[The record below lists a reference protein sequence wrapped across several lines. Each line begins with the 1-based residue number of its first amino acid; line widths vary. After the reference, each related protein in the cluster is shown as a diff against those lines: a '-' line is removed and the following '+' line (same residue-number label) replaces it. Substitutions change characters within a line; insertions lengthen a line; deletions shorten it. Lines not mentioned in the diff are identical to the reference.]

1 MLNFLNL
8 RNMKAYNKAELQIVR
23 MNNNDIVTT
32 SIQMGSPIN
41 TPGAVANAPE
51 RRKSIWD

>member
-1 MLNFLNL
+1 
-8 RNMKAYNKAELQIVR
+8 MKTYIDAELQIVR

-32 SIQMGSPIN
+32 SVGIGSPISN
-41 TPGAVANAPE
+41 TGNVANSPE

>member
-1 MLNFLNL
+1 
-8 RNMKAYNKAELQIVR
+8 MKTYINAELQIVR

-32 SIQMGSPIN
+32 SLGVNNNNI
-41 TPGAVANAPE
+41 TPVVGNSPE

>member
-1 MLNFLNL
+1 MSKKYIN
-8 RNMKAYNKAELQIVR
+8 AELQIVR

-32 SIQMGSPIN
+32 SNVTIHSGVGNGTQL
-41 TPGAVANAPE
+41 APD

>member
-1 MLNFLNL
+1 
-8 RNMKAYNKAELQIVR
+8 MKTYSKAELQIVQ

-32 SIQMGSPIN
+32 SVQIGNAIDSGHV
-41 TPGAVANAPE
+41 TGNAPD

>member
-1 MLNFLNL
+1 
-8 RNMKAYNKAELQIVR
+8 MKTYNKAKLQIVQ

-32 SIQMGSPIN
+32 SMNIHNG
-41 TPGAVANAPE
+41 TVVTDPGQVNAPD

>member
-1 MLNFLNL
+1 MIKI
-8 RNMKAYNKAELQIVR
+8 MKTYINAELQIVR

-32 SIQMGSPIN
+32 SLGVNNNN
-41 TPGAVANAPE
+41 TTPVVGNSPE

>member
-1 MLNFLNL
+1 
-8 RNMKAYNKAELQIVR
+8 MKKYINAELQIVR

-32 SIQMGSPIN
+32 STVGVGSPIN
-41 TPGAVANAPE
+41 SGTTPADAPA

>member
-1 MLNFLNL
+1 
-8 RNMKAYNKAELQIVR
+8 MKKYINAELQIVR

-32 SIQMGSPIN
+32 STIGIGSPIN
-41 TPGAVANAPE
+41 SGTIPAQSPD